1 MDSSTGI
8 RGRIQKLVTKYP
20 TLRHVMVLLTGT
32 ALAQIVVM
40 GVSVL
45 TARLFTPEAFGQFAV
60 FGSLTAIATTIAS
73 LRLDMT
79 IMLPE
84 DDDEARRIA
93 RIATVSNLVVAG
105 LFTLAAIVLRDLVI
119 SQYGDPELAS
129 WLVLGGFTVFF
140 VAQATMM
147 QFWFNRRTDYRTI
160 SVNRVQQAIG
170 SAGGQLGFG
179 LLGLR
184 TLPGLIF
191 GTLIGQAFAFV
202 NLRLRAKDLFRPLPE
217 GTTSGLELVR
227 RYKKMP
233 LLNMPTALVDS
244 LRINGI
250 TLLIGTVALGAVGQF
265 NLAWRMLQ
273 VPIGLIN
280 SAISQVFFQKL
291 ARVRPGEMFPLVRA
305 TIIRSLL
312 IAIVPFGLIYLVSP
326 WMFLLVFGQQWDL
339 AGEFAR
345 ALTPWLAMQ
354 LVTSPISTVFV
365 VTDKQQWMLAFSI
378 VFCAAPLS
386 LLYFSPLPLL
396 ETVFWLG
403 LLMAGMLMLMLVMS
417 LLAARG
423 YDRRRPTATE
433 NPDQDPDSD
442 PGTDPGRSPGI
453 DPDPGTDPGAGTIP
467 GQTPPSAPGGRA

>member
-1 MDSSTGI
+1 MVRSAGI
-8 RGRIQKLVTKYP
+8 RGRMQKLVKRYP

-32 ALAQIVVM
+32 AISQVVVM
-40 GVSVL
+40 AVSTI

-73 LRLDMT
+73 MRLDMT

-93 RIATVSNLVVAG
+93 RVATYSNLAVAG
-105 LFTLAAIVLRDLVI
+105 LFTLAALLLRDLVI
-119 SQYGDPELAS
+119 AQYGDPELAS
-129 WLVLGGFTVFF
+129 WLVMGGFTVFF

-147 QFWFNRRTDYRTI
+147 QFWFNRKTDYRTI
-160 SVNRVQQAIG
+160 SLNRVQQSIG

-202 NLRLRAKDLFRPLPE
+202 NLRLRAKSLFRPLPE
-217 GTTSGLELVR
+217 GTTSGMELVR

-244 LRINGI
+244 LRTNGI

-265 NLAWRMLQ
+265 NLAWRILQ

-291 ARVRPGEMFPLVRA
+291 ARVRPGEMLPLVRA
-305 TIIRSLL
+305 TILRSLL
-312 IAIVPFGLIYLVSP
+312 ITLVPFGLIYLVAP
-326 WMFLLVFGQQWDL
+326 WMFTLVFGPQWDM

-365 VTDKQQWMLAFSI
+365 VTDNQQWMLGFSI

-403 LLMAGMLMLMLVMS
+403 LLMAGMLALMLLMS

-423 YDRRRPTATE
+423 YDRRRQA
-433 NPDQDPDSD
+433 DPAAAAASG
-442 PGTDPGRSPGI
+442 PE
-453 DPDPGTDPGAGTIP
+453 
-467 GQTPPSAPGGRA
+467 PSEPEA

>member
-1 MDSSTGI
+1 MRSAGI
-8 RGRIQKLVTKYP
+8 RGRMQKLVKRYP

-32 ALAQIVVM
+32 AISQVVVM
-40 GVSVL
+40 AVSTI

-73 LRLDMT
+73 MRLDMT

-93 RIATVSNLVVAG
+93 RVATYSNLVVAG
-105 LFTLAAIVLRDLVI
+105 LFTLAALLLRDLVI
-119 SQYGDPELAS
+119 AQYGDPELAS
-129 WLVLGGFTVFF
+129 WLVMGGFTVFF

-147 QFWFNRRTDYRTI
+147 QFWFNRKTDYRTI
-160 SVNRVQQAIG
+160 SLNRVQQSIG

-202 NLRLRAKDLFRPLPE
+202 NLRLRAKSLFRPLPE
-217 GTTSGLELVR
+217 GTTSGMELVR

-244 LRINGI
+244 LRTNGI

-265 NLAWRMLQ
+265 NLAWRILQ

-291 ARVRPGEMFPLVRA
+291 ARVRPGEMLPLVRA
-305 TIIRSLL
+305 TILRSLL
-312 IAIVPFGLIYLVSP
+312 ITLVPFGLIYLVSP
-326 WMFLLVFGQQWDL
+326 WMFTLVFGPQWDM

-365 VTDKQQWMLAFSI
+365 VTDNQQWMLGFSI

-403 LLMAGMLMLMLVMS
+403 LLMAGLLVLMLLMS

-423 YDRRRPTATE
+423 YDRRRQA
-433 NPDQDPDSD
+433 DPAAAAD
-442 PGTDPGRSPGI
+442 
-453 DPDPGTDPGAGTIP
+453 A
-467 GQTPPSAPGGRA
+467 APGPEPSEPEV